1 MVYFISSTIYF
12 IIDYSIYFGS
22 FGCLLTEFAHQLLH
36 QIQEKCE
43 DDLLKVEVER
53 DQKMTELS
61 KKEETALLKKDAEIS
76 RLRAEMTAKENVSN
90 ILMFYVFHLIILF
103 FLLGIKVLMFTFIFH
118 LILLIFI

>member
-1 MVYFISSTIYF
+1 
-12 IIDYSIYFGS
+12 
-22 FGCLLTEFAHQLLH
+22 LTEFAHQLLH

-90 ILMFYVFHLIILF
+90 IPMFYLF
-103 FLLGIKVLMFTFIFH
+103 T
-118 LILLIFI
+118 